1 MSNTIAI
8 AIRTVWSFPRRALG
22 SLSRGAALMY
32 IVLDSL
38 RKPPAPLTAI
48 LRLGLVMHRG
58 KEAPVFSVSEL
69 DENGLAEVILRIE
82 VACFDEEAIKIIAK
96 INEEEE
102 SGRPD

>member
-32 IVLDSL
+32 IVLGSL
-38 RKPPAPLTAI
+38 RRPPAPLTAI
-48 LRLGLVMHRG
+48 LRLAFVMHRG
-58 KEAPVFSVSEL
+58 KEAPVFSVSDL
-69 DENGLAEVILRIE
+69 DENGLAEVTLQIE
-82 VACFDEEAIKIIAK
+82 VSCFDEEDIKIIAK
-96 INEEEE
+96 INEEE